1 MFRVTGNYLQG
12 PTGTLEVQ
20 LGDVPAS
27 GQFGL
32 LVVDNQATL
41 NGALQIDLVNG
52 YPGNPGDTFTI
63 VTFGSRSGDFTT
75 LNLAGGTWNPDDG
88 TVSF

>member
-1 MFRVTGNYLQG
+1 MTGNYLQG

-41 NGALQIDLVNG
+41 NGTLQIDLVNG
-52 YPGNPGDTFTI
+52 DPGNPGDTFPI

-75 LNLAGGTWNPDDG
+75 LSLAGGTWAPDDG